1 MWLDTA
7 AEAPSGEL
15 WSLLALAVL
24 QGLTEFLPVSSSG
37 HLVLGKELFGLRESG
52 GVLVEV
58 ALHVGT
64 LGAVL
69 AVYGKDL
76 VALLRD
82 ALGGRPRY
90 LLLLLLGSVP
100 AGLLGVLAK
109 DFLESLFEEPR
120 VAGAGL
126 LVTAGLLLVSDARR
140 RRLERAGAPVNRVGA
155 PVSRVDA
162 PVNRADAPVNRAD
175 APVSR
180 VDAPG
185 DREVGVVDAVV
196 IGVAQAL
203 AICPGIS
210 RAGSTI
216 AAGLLRGLDART
228 AARFSFLLSLP
239 AVGGAALLE
248 ARHLDRLPEGQ
259 AWPLALAVVV
269 SGVVGFLSLRLLLV
283 ALAKGAFRWFALYCA
298 VLGVVALVLLGAAAG
313 PDAAPGP

>member
-76 VALLRD
+76 VALVRD

-90 LLLLLLGSVP
+90 LMLLLLGSVP

-109 DFLESLFEEPR
+109 DFLEGLFEEPR

-140 RRLERAGAPVNRVGA
+140 RRLEREGAAGG
-155 PVSRVDA
+155 
-162 PVNRADAPVNRAD
+162 
-175 APVSR
+175 
-180 VDAPG
+180 
-185 DREVGVVDAVV
+185 REVGVVDAVV

-216 AAGLLRGLDART
+216 AAGLLRGLDAAA

-259 AWPLALAVVV
+259 AWPLALAVVL

>member
-15 WSLLALAVL
+15 WTLLALAVL

-82 ALGGRPRY
+82 ALGGKPRY
-90 LLLLLLGSVP
+90 LLLLLLASVP

-109 DFLESLFEEPR
+109 DFLEGLFEEPR

-126 LVTAGLLLVSDARR
+126 LVTSALLLVSDRR
-140 RRLERAGAPVNRVGA
+140 RRQLEEQGAPRG
-155 PVSRVDA
+155 
-162 PVNRADAPVNRAD
+162 
-175 APVSR
+175 
-180 VDAPG
+180 
-185 DREVGVVDAVV
+185 REVGVLDALL

-216 AAGLLRGLDART
+216 AAGLLRGLDAPT

-248 ARHLDRLPEGQ
+248 ARHLDRLPDGQ

-283 ALAKGAFRWFALYCA
+283 ALARGAFRWFALYCA
-298 VLGVVALVLLGAAAG
+298 VVGVLALVLLGQAG
-313 PDAAPGP
+313 APDAAPGP

>member
-15 WSLLALAVL
+15 WTLLALAVL

-82 ALGGRPRY
+82 ALGGKPRY

-109 DFLESLFEEPR
+109 DFLEGLFEEPR

-140 RRLERAGAPVNRVGA
+140 RRLEREGTVAG
-155 PVSRVDA
+155 
-162 PVNRADAPVNRAD
+162 
-175 APVSR
+175 
-180 VDAPG
+180 
-185 DREVGVVDAVV
+185 REVGVVDAVV

-216 AAGLLRGLDART
+216 AAGLLRGLDAPT

>member
-15 WSLLALAVL
+15 WTLLALAVL

-76 VALLRD
+76 LALLRD
-82 ALGGRPRY
+82 ALGGKPRY

-109 DFLESLFEEPR
+109 DFLEGLFEEPR

-140 RRLERAGAPVNRVGA
+140 RRLEREGTVAG
-155 PVSRVDA
+155 
-162 PVNRADAPVNRAD
+162 
-175 APVSR
+175 
-180 VDAPG
+180 
-185 DREVGVVDAVV
+185 REVGVVDAVV

-216 AAGLLRGLDART
+216 AAGLLRGLDAPT

-259 AWPLALAVVV
+259 AWPLALAVVL